1 MIIWYLFWIKMYK
14 NWIFNVSMQKDCTVC
29 VLNDLKPFCVQYFLK
44 FFVFFWCLKFCPAC
58 ISLLLA
64 HIWILHKI
72 LGRNALFLE
81 RFKNF
86 CLKSKYPNRVLYSS
100 TKLYWLLKNILIF
113 LSGDSDHCLCKKPR
127 KKFFI
132 NQTEVFAAHCKNTL
146 VA

>member
-81 RFKNF
+81 RFKKF
-86 CLKSKYPNRVLYSS
+86 CLKSKYPNRVYNIHYISYMSHSTVGIQNPIVKPLSINLYSMYAIYI
-100 TKLYWLLKNILIF
+100 KI
-113 LSGDSDHCLCKKPR
+113 
-127 KKFFI
+127 
-132 NQTEVFAAHCKNTL
+132 VF
-146 VA
+146 

>member
-81 RFKNF
+81 RFKKF
-86 CLKSKYPNRVLYSS
+86 CLKSKYPNRVGWSKSPWVFY
-100 TKLYWLLKNILIF
+100 KYKAGKWGEIAF
-113 LSGDSDHCLCKKPR
+113 LVYDRWCSQITQKRLAP
-127 KKFFI
+127 
-132 NQTEVFAAHCKNTL
+132 
-146 VA
+146 